1 MGRQVRYQGK
11 SDVGLVRTNNEDR
24 YLLLPERCLFAVC
37 DGLGG
42 HAAGEVAS
50 QIAAESLERRVDCN
64 GEEPRV
70 LLADAFQEANS
81 QIISDQ
87 RSHPE
92 HVGMGTTVSLL
103 WIPSPGITEGWI
115 GHVGDSRIYRLRG
128 DTITQL
134 TEDHS
139 PIYRLYK
146 EGALK
151 KDDLRYHP
159 QKNLIERSLGLSPVV
174 GADIFS
180 VQIEAGD
187 LFLLCTDGLTDLVSD
202 EDIAEACRTTSWD
215 DLCEVLVDG
224 ALELGGHDNVTV
236 VVAKIVK
243 VDD

>member
-1 MGRQVRYQGK
+1 MGRQVSYQGK

-50 QIAAESLERRVDCN
+50 QIAAESLERRVDCSE
-64 GEEPRV
+64 EEPRA
-70 LLADAFQEANS
+70 LLADALQEANS
-81 QIISDQ
+81 KIISDQ
-87 RSHPE
+87 RENPE

-103 WIPSPGITEGWI
+103 WIPSPGSRQGWI

-128 DTITQL
+128 DKFEQL

-139 PIYRLYK
+139 PIYRLYR
-146 EGALK
+146 EGSLK
-151 KDDLRYHP
+151 KDDLRHHP

-174 GADIFS
+174 EADIFP
-180 VQIEAGD
+180 VQIDADD

-202 EDIAEACRTTSWD
+202 DDISELCQTAALEDI
-215 DLCEVLVDG
+215 CEVLVSA
-224 ALELGGHDNVTV
+224 ALELGGYDNVTV
-236 VVAKIVK
+236 VVAKIAEVGS
-243 VDD
+243 